1 MKLTLRARLALSFAL
16 AVAATLVAFSLA
28 VVVVMALGERAENR
42 TEGLPFTLRDLE
54 DAPRV
59 LLSMAIVA
67 PFAVGGAAALGLW
80 LARKAVAPLKDAS
93 ERARRAR
100 AFDLTLP
107 LRGTFDE
114 WDELALTLNALLG
127 DGRSAFER
135 IRRFTADA
143 AHELRTPLTAII
155 GEADVTLRKERT
167 AEELRAS
174 LVLVRESAVGL
185 SGVIEA
191 LLTLARADAGAL
203 RVNRAS
209 CALEE
214 LAAEARAQALGAV
227 QGAGLTVSIEGAAP
241 PIEGDRVLL
250 VRALRNLIENGL
262 RHGGPSIRVRLRE
275 QDGKAAVAVE
285 DDGPGVPER
294 LRPVLFQRFARDD
307 ESRSSGGIGLGLSL
321 ARAIAEAHGGT
332 LALLPSAR
340 GASFELALPRAARE

>member
-16 AVAATLVAFSLA
+16 AVAAALIAFSLA
-28 VVVVMALGERAENR
+28 VVVVLAFAERAEHR
-42 TEGLPFTLRDLE
+42 VQGLPFSLSDLE

-59 LLSMAIVA
+59 LLSMALVA

-114 WDELALTLNALLG
+114 WDELASTLNALLG

-174 LVLVRESAVGL
+174 LKLVHESAVGL
-185 SGVIEA
+185 AGVIEA

-203 RVNRAS
+203 QITKAA
-209 CALEE
+209 CAPDE
-214 LAAEARAQALGAV
+214 LVADARAQALAV
-227 QGAGLTVSIEGAAP
+227 FKDAPGLSVLIEGTAT
-241 PIEGDRVLL
+241 PINGDRILL

-262 RHGGPSIRVRLRE
+262 RHGGPRVRVQLRE
-275 QDGKAAVAVE
+275 QDGGTAIRV
-285 DDGPGVPER
+285 DDEGPGIPER
-294 LRPVLFQRFARDD
+294 LQPLLFQRFAQDD
-307 ESRSSGGIGLGLSL
+307 ESRSSGGVGLGLSL
-321 ARAIAEAHGGT
+321 ARAITEAHGGT
-332 LALLPSAR
+332 LQLLPSVR
-340 GASFELALPRAARE
+340 GAAFELRLPRAR

>member
-1 MKLTLRARLALSFAL
+1 LRLTLRARLAFSFAL

-28 VVVVMALGERAENR
+28 VVVVLAFAERAEHR
-42 TEGLPFTLRDLE
+42 ADALPFTLRDLE

-59 LLSMAIVA
+59 LLCMALVA

-100 AFDLTLP
+100 AAFDLTLP

-155 GEADVTLRKERT
+155 GEADVTLRKART

-174 LVLVRESAVGL
+174 LLQVREAAVGM

-203 RVNRAS
+203 RVNRAA
-209 CALEE
+209 CALGE
-214 LAAEARAQALGAV
+214 LAAEARTQALGAV
-227 QGAGLTVSIEGAAP
+227 QGPGLSVSIEGAAP
-241 PIEGDRVLL
+241 HIEGDRVLL

-262 RHGGPSIRVRLRE
+262 RHGGPSVRVRLQE
-275 QDGKAAVAVE
+275 HGGKAAVAVE
-285 DDGPGVPER
+285 DDGPGVPEQ
-294 LRPVLFQRFARDD
+294 LRPVLFQRFARAD

-332 LALLPSAR
+332 LELLPSAR
-340 GASFELALPRAARE
+340 GAAFELLLPRA